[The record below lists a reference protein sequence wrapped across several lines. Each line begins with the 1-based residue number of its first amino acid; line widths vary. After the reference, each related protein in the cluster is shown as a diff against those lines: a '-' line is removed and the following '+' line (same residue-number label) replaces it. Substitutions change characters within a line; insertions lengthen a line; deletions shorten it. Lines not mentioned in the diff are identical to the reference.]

1 MRGVADRGAR
11 GRVRDDASAVS
22 GPFAR
27 SFRRFVAIGVPAGYR
42 RAGRHH
48 AAAGRPGSGRVQ
60 GRVCHVCLG
69 P

>member
-1 MRGVADRGAR
+1 
-11 GRVRDDASAVS
+11 VRDDASAVS

-27 SFRRFVAIGVPAGYR
+27 PFRFVAIGVPVGIARSGYR

-48 AAAGRPGSGRVQ
+48 AATGRPGSGRVQ
-60 GRVCHVCLG
+60 GRVCHVCLD